1 MSRISLAHIQ
11 SSAPE
16 WCIHRTRIMRVF
28 VASPINLLYN
38 SPMSAK
44 AVDVHELSC
53 LKVHFEGSFSKGLRD
68 IGCIQSDGGRR
79 GSRS

>member
-1 MSRISLAHIQ
+1 MGV
-11 SSAPE
+11 
-16 WCIHRTRIMRVF
+16 RVPVPF
-28 VASPINLLYN
+28 NLLYD

-53 LKVHFEGSFSKGLRD
+53 LKVHFEGFFSKILRAA
-68 IGCIQSDGGRR
+68 GCIQSDGAHRR